1 MRIGK
6 RQEGQNAVIMENL
19 ARHAAV
25 RLFGADCGHQRVM
38 AVIPEGQRNIRFVT
52 PARNWRR
59 RHPPPDARSS
69 TFATFKSDKRVV
81 SAPRHLLEFR
91 RCDQRDVA
99 ALLCFLPQR
108 VVDAPAFSTMCLKVA
123 IAHAF
128 IVKRDMAEAVFVPH
142 FHAMVTAR
150 TQRHDFRPDAKVR
163 Q

>member
-52 PARNWRR
+52 QPGIGAVGTHHQTRGQ
-59 RHPPPDARSS
+59 HV
-69 TFATFKSDKRVV
+69 ATFKSDKRVV
-81 SAPRHLLEFR
+81 FAPRHLLKFR

-99 ALLCFLPQR
+99 ALLRFLPQR
-108 VVDAPAFSTMCLKVA
+108 VVDHRVFNDMSKVA
-123 IAHAF
+123 VPHAF
-128 IVKRDMAEAVFVPH
+128 IVKRDTAKAVFVPH
-142 FHAMVTAR
+142 FHPVIATG
-150 TQRHDFRPDAKVR
+150 TERHDFRPDAKVR